1 MPTTAELRARMY
13 ATLDPIYAAPPPP
26 ELFHYTTHAGLIG
39 IAASK
44 QLWATH
50 LRFMNDNRE
59 VDDGISLFER
69 AIDKAWKAGKLGSRT
84 EPFDN
89 WRTESGVLFAAS
101 VGMYAF
107 CLSESGDDLSQ
118 WRAYC
123 ASGGYSLGFDAP
135 ALVRRL
141 RRSRLADLIKVLYE
155 PNAKEAITNSVVH
168 TAGELWFELAALPA
182 TIRAPRLRALGE
194 AIQHVV
200 LTCISVFK
208 DRAFS
213 NEVEWRM
220 VASGDLSDPGA
231 VRYRPGKSSVIP
243 YVEIPLFRKGDRLLR
258 KAIVGPN
265 PVAELAHAGMGQ
277 CLNDADII
285 GVDESVSKVPYRSW

>member
-1 MPTTAELRARMY
+1 MH
-13 ATLDPIYAAPPPP
+13 ATLDPIYSASAPP

-39 IAASK
+39 IATSK
-44 QLWATH
+44 HLWATH

-69 AIDKAWKAGKLGSRT
+69 AIDSAWKAGKLGPRT
-84 EPFDN
+84 EPFDS

-107 CLSESGDDLSQ
+107 CPSELGDDLSQ

-123 ASGGYSLGFDAP
+123 ASGGYSLGCDGP
-135 ALVRRL
+135 ALSRRL
-141 RRSRLADLIKVLYE
+141 ERNRLADLCKVVYE
-155 PNAKEAITNSVVH
+155 PRAKEAIAESVVQ
-168 TAGELWFELAALPA
+168 TAGKLWMELRPLPVA
-182 TIRAPRLRALGE
+182 TRAPRLRALGQ
-194 AIQHVV
+194 AIQDVV

-231 VRYRPGKSSVIP
+231 VRYRAGRSSVVP
-243 YVEIPLFRKGDRLLR
+243 YVEIPLFRRGDRLLR

-265 PVAELAHAGMGQ
+265 PVPELAHAGMGD
-277 CLNDADII
+277 CLNDAGFI